1 MTWQQLHSWVYIW
14 KKNENTNLKR
24 YTLTMECYSAIK
36 KNKILPSEAT
46 WMDLEG
52 IMLSETRLRKTNTA
66 WHHLQMESKKYNYI
80 YEYNK
85 KEADS

>member
-24 YTLTMECYSAIK
+24 YTFTMERYSAIK

-52 IMLSETRLRKTNTA
+52 IMLSETRLRKTILHDITYRWNLKNTT
-66 WHHLQMESKKYNYI
+66 S
-80 YEYNK
+80 EYNK